1 MFFYQDALPAYP
13 HFGYDL
19 ICGQNFV
26 HAVMQSPRNM
36 LILYNVQELFVAIF
50 SFFLP
55 ALILFFTYGH
65 ILYVLIKRN
74 KQNDILTDDKDVTG
88 FTRAGEERRKG
99 RKNGSTSERQTKR
112 ATIMCF
118 VCLATYILLWFLYHG
133 SVALWKIAA
142 LMDIREGRQGSK
154 ERALVDAL
162 NLSYHLLSVYNAIG
176 SLFAFINPMIYCGMN
191 QQWITAGK
199 YLFGCKIREESGTS
213 STKHNRVTFKID
225 ESSVSGAISALS
237 EQVETD
243 TPMSANVNNIH
254 ATVYHRQT
262 LQQDKPFFSS

>member
-1 MFFYQDALPAYP
+1 MFYYQDALPAYP

-19 ICGQNFV
+19 VCGQEYV
-26 HAVMQSPRNM
+26 HAVMQSTREM
-36 LILYNVQELFVAIF
+36 LILYNAQELFVAIF

-88 FTRAGEERRKG
+88 FTRTGEDRRKG
-99 RKNGSTSERQTKR
+99 RKNGSASERQTKR

-118 VCLATYILLWFLYHG
+118 VCLATYVLLWFLYHG

-142 LMDIREGRQGSK
+142 LMDIRVGRRGSK

-162 NLSYHLLSVYNAIG
+162 RLSYARLSVYNSIG
-176 SLFAFINPMIYCGMN
+176 SLFAFINPLIYCGMN
-191 QQWITAGK
+191 QQWITAAK
-199 YLFGCKIREESGTS
+199 YLFGFKIREESNAS
-213 STKHNRVTFKID
+213 STKQNRVTFRIMD
-225 ESSVSGAISALS
+225 ESSVSGGISALS
-237 EQVETD
+237 EQVAVESTMTIND
-243 TPMSANVNNIH
+243 AKLH
-254 ATVYHRQT
+254 ATLHQRLT
-262 LQQDKPFFSS
+262 TG